1 MSSQFEDYPETMT
14 KRRRLRTVSNLKSY
28 PEKAHSFRSPAS
40 QEKEPDWEISLSGD
54 LGDKESDLVSRL
66 VDVPRGSRGTIYF
79 DSPGG
84 SVYAGLT
91 LASLI
96 RLRQLNVAGVAL
108 GECSSAA
115 ILPFAACKHRYVT
128 TYTTLLF
135 HPIRWQSEDDVRLE
149 EAAEWAR
156 HFKVLE
162 TDFDRLQAQL
172 FGCRQSVLDR
182 WTRPGRFVS
191 GQELADAG
199 LAQLIDPFSSED
211 QWKVIEAR

>member
-1 MSSQFEDYPETMT
+1 MT
-14 KRRRLRTVSNLKSY
+14 KRRRLRTQSTLKSY
-28 PEKAHSFRSPAS
+28 PEKTRSFLNHSP
-40 QEKEPDWEISLSGD
+40 QEKEPDWEIAVSGD
-54 LGDKESDLVSRL
+54 LGDKEPDLVSRL
-66 VDVPRGSRGTIYF
+66 VDLPRGSRGTIFF

-96 RLRQLNVAGVAL
+96 RLRRLNVAGVAL

-115 ILPFAACKHRYVT
+115 ILPFAACQHRFVT
-128 TYTTLLF
+128 SYTTMLF

-199 LAQLIDPFSSED
+199 LAKLIDPFSNED
-211 QWKVIEAR
+211 QWKSIEAR

>member
-1 MSSQFEDYPETMT
+1 MN
-14 KRRRLRTVSNLKSY
+14 KRRRLRTTSAVKSY
-28 PEKAHSFRSPAS
+28 PEKSLPFRHRPTPD
-40 QEKEPDWEISLSGD
+40 QEPDWEIAISGD
-54 LGDKESDLVSRL
+54 LGDKESDLVARL
-66 VDVPRGSRGTIYF
+66 VDLPRGSRGTIIF

-115 ILPFAACKHRYVT
+115 ILPFAACRHRFVT
-128 TYTTLLF
+128 TFTTLLF
-135 HPIRWQSEDDVRLE
+135 HPVRWQSEDDVRFE
-149 EAAEWAR
+149 EAIEWAR
-156 HFKVLE
+156 HFKVME

-172 FGCRQSVLDR
+172 FGVDQILLDK
-182 WTRPGRFVS
+182 WTRPGKFVS

-211 QWKVIEAR
+211 QWKIIEAR

>member
-1 MSSQFEDYPETMT
+1 M
-14 KRRRLRTVSNLKSY
+14 KSY
-28 PEKAHSFRSPAS
+28 PEKSASFRSHPV
-40 QEKEPDWEISLSGD
+40 QEKEPDWEIALSGD
-54 LGDKESDLVSRL
+54 LGEKETDLVSRL
-66 VDVPRGSRGTIYF
+66 VDLPRGSRGTIFF

-96 RLRQLNVAGVAL
+96 RLRNLNVAGVAL

-115 ILPFAACKHRYVT
+115 ILPFAACKHRFVT
-128 TYTTLLF
+128 SYTTLLF
-135 HPIRWQSEDDVRLE
+135 HPVRWQSEDDVRFE
-149 EAAEWAR
+149 EAVEWAR
-156 HFKVLE
+156 HFKVME

-172 FGCRQSVLDR
+172 FGCEESLLDQ

-199 LAQLIDPFSSED
+199 LAQLIDPFSEDD
-211 QWKVIEAR
+211 QWKLIEAR

>member
-1 MSSQFEDYPETMT
+1 MT
-14 KRRRLRTVSNLKSY
+14 KRRRLRTQSTLKSY
-28 PEKAHSFRSPAS
+28 PEKTRSFLNHTP
-40 QEKEPDWEISLSGD
+40 QEKEPDWEIAVSGD
-54 LGDKESDLVSRL
+54 LGDKEPDLVSRL
-66 VDVPRGSRGTIYF
+66 VDLPRGSRGTIFF

-96 RLRQLNVAGVAL
+96 RLRRLNVAGVAL

-115 ILPFAACKHRYVT
+115 ILPFAACQHRFVT
-128 TYTTLLF
+128 SYTTMLF

-199 LAQLIDPFSSED
+199 LAKLIDPFSNED
-211 QWKVIEAR
+211 QWKSIEAR

>member
-1 MSSQFEDYPETMT
+1 
-14 KRRRLRTVSNLKSY
+14 
-28 PEKAHSFRSPAS
+28 
-40 QEKEPDWEISLSGD
+40 LSGD
-54 LGDKESDLVSRL
+54 LGDKETDLVSRIVEL
-66 VDVPRGSRGTIYF
+66 PRGSRGTIYF

-96 RLRQLNVAGVAL
+96 RLRKLNVAGVAL

-115 ILPFAACKHRYVT
+115 ILPFAACRQRFVT

-135 HPIRWQSEDDVRLE
+135 HPIRWQSEDDVRFE

-156 HFKVLE
+156 HFKIME
-162 TDFDRLQAQL
+162 SDFDRLQAQL
-172 FGCRQSVLDR
+172 FGCEQSLLDQ
-182 WTRPGRFVS
+182 WTRPGKFVS
-191 GQELADAG
+191 GQELVDAG

-211 QWKVIEAR
+211 QWQVIEAR

>member
-1 MSSQFEDYPETMT
+1 MN
-14 KRRRLRTVSNLKSY
+14 KRRRLRTTSALKSY
-28 PEKAHSFRSPAS
+28 PEKSVSFRSHSTP
-40 QEKEPDWEISLSGD
+40 EKEPDWEIALSGD
-54 LGDKESDLVSRL
+54 LGEKETDLVSRL
-66 VDVPRGSRGTIYF
+66 VDLPRGSRGTIFF

-96 RLRQLNVAGVAL
+96 RLRKLNVAGIAL

-115 ILPFAACKHRYVT
+115 ILPFAACKHRFVT
-128 TYTTLLF
+128 SYTTLLF
-135 HPIRWQSEDDVRLE
+135 HPVRWQSEDDVRLE

-156 HFKVLE
+156 HFKVME

-172 FGCRQSVLDR
+172 FGCEKSLLDS
-182 WTRPGRFVS
+182 WTRPGKFVS

-199 LAQLIDPFSSED
+199 LAQLIDPFSTED
-211 QWKVIEAR
+211 QWKLIDAR